1 MLIEYC
7 KMHSIEYYISA
18 IRDLPDQQI
27 RLHKKRN
34 SIILCQ
40 YIN

>member
-18 IRDLPDQQI
+18 IRDLPDQLI
-27 RLHKKRN
+27 GSDYIKKE
-34 SIILCQ
+34 IV
-40 YIN
+40 